1 MPGVCTCILVTGGVS
16 LSLCINYRQCCFQP
30 SDISFPHQVPEPLF
44 FFSFGFSIILEVATP
59 PQQEVS
65 RCFRFSTLDACP
77 SGFSEVPSR
86 IQPLP
91 ATPSTGL
98 PPSLLPSWA
107 SQITSQVVNSLHQ
120 SSYQDCLGEKLC
132 VSQGATSWLE
142 TGLETVSSNRRES
155 GHHIKKK
162 NSLVAAALGL
172 WLRQSRSQMSCAS
185 RDPCFCVVYS
195 PTDSGLGCRTCCHQ

>member
-1 MPGVCTCILVTGGVS
+1 ML
-16 LSLCINYRQCCFQP
+16 CFQP
-30 SDISFPHQVPEPLF
+30 TDSFPHQVPEPLF
-44 FFSFGFSIILEVATP
+44 FSSFGFSIILEVATP

-120 SSYQDCLGEKLC
+120 SSHRDCLGEKLC
-132 VSQGATSWLE
+132 VSEGATSWLE
-142 TGLETVSSNRRES
+142 TGLEMVSSNRWES

-162 NSLVAAALGL
+162 LPCGCSFGVVVETVTVPNELHLQRPILLCGL
-172 WLRQSRSQMSCAS
+172 LPLRLW
-185 RDPCFCVVYS
+185 
-195 PTDSGLGCRTCCHQ
+195 SGL